1 MKGKTAVDTY
11 LVRLADR
18 ETGEG
23 QQVLV
28 QDKNPNRDWQEW
40 IDSAADS
47 FDPPLTVHNPRV
59 MHVQRLRLKRP
70 VKTVL
75 PQATAV

>member
-1 MKGKTAVDTY
+1 MDTY

-23 QQVLV
+23 QMVLV
-28 QDKNPNRDWQEW
+28 QDKNPDRDWQEW
-40 IDSAADS
+40 VDNRSAS
-47 FDPPLTVHNPRV
+47 FDPPLTVSNPRV
-59 MHVQRLRLKRP
+59 MHVQRLHLKRP

-75 PQATAV
+75 PAATAV